1 MKVTMFAMTLTAQ
14 IATMTVACA
23 ADSYTIDPKH
33 TFPIYEISH
42 MGFSLQRGRF
52 DKTAGKIMLDR
63 AGKTGSAEVTVD
75 TTSIDT
81 GVDKLNEHLRSDDF
95 FDTAK
100 FPSMTFKGSKIVFNG
115 DVPAS
120 IPGELTLMGV
130 TKPVTLTITRFN
142 CGIHP
147 MLKKEVCGA
156 DAVATIKR
164 GEFGMTK
171 YAPAIGDEVKLLLN
185 VEAIKD

>member
-1 MKVTMFAMTLTAQ
+1 MKTTMIAITLAVQ
-14 IATMTVACA
+14 VSTMTMASA
-23 ADSYTIDPKH
+23 ADSYTIDPRH

-42 MGFSLQRGRF
+42 LGFSTQRGRF
-52 DKTAGKIMLDR
+52 DKSSGKITLDR
-63 AGKTGSAEVTVD
+63 AAKTGSAEVIID

-100 FPSMTFKGSKIVFNG
+100 YPSMTFKGSKILFNG
-115 DVPAS
+115 DVPTS
-120 IPGELTLMGV
+120 ISGELTLMGV
-130 TKPVTLTITRFN
+130 TKPVTLTVARFN
-142 CGIHP
+142 CAPHP

-171 YAPAIGDEVKLLLN
+171 FAPAIGDEVKLLLN